1 MEAIFS
7 ILTDEQRVQTLNSV
21 YQKGI
26 TTPKEKLAFSAEKL
40 VYVKPFLSKLQ
51 DTESTD
57 LTSRIMVRQVVDQLL
72 QDIMDEISA
81 TCTRAN
87 MAANRVAVEYGLNAL
102 TPNHSEE
109 FYLAKQVA

>member
-1 MEAIFS
+1 MEAIIS
-7 ILTDEQRVQTLNSV
+7 TLTDKQRVETLNSV

-40 VYVKPFLSKLQ
+40 VYLKPFIAKLL
-51 DTESTD
+51 DTQSTD

-87 MAANRVAVEYGLNAL
+87 MTANHVAVEYGLNTL
-102 TPNHSEE
+102 TTNHSEE